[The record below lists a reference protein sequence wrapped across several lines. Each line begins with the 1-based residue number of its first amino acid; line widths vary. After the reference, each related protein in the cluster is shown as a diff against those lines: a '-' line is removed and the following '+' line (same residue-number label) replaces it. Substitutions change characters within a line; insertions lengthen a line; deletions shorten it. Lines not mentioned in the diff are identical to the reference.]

1 MGSARIK
8 SVRQRLAYIPPEEH
22 TTSDKFDPSGISADP
37 DYAVTKHERDL
48 PYKKRIKDKRRLPKK
63 TLGTGLK
70 YKRVKGNVEGGETY
84 KDVMK
89 GIPGSRV
96 VGTMTHNISE
106 GTGNP
111 MGPSEVAFKIHNP
124 ASIKGYSKSHKKKEL
139 DKLLQM
145 PLLPD
150 EKLLS
155 VGHKTDPFKDPKKA
169 HPALIQEGGD
179 LEGGLFEP
187 ESRSTIVDQTL
198 NQINKLADEGP
209 EGIEEAKKLA
219 LQHIPNTR
227 NMTDEQLED
236 MLEHIVDTDIT
247 SWDTSEGIMSI
258 SRKNADRYSKLH
270 SARIQ
275 MARERLGAVSPQG
288 FGGEAIP
295 LGIQKEPDY
304 KEWESLAEKY
314 ATPITHKQHRTISW
328 LSPNGKFYDAE
339 EFGDSEHRG
348 WVQSLLKNSGN
359 DKLLGNYEDLIT
371 EKDEYNLEDAQ
382 WQEDSG
388 FARVNTSGGGELDV
402 GFGDEP
408 TKAQSMA
415 VQDLAISRGYT
426 SENIVVDG
434 IELGEQKQLRRRM
447 GLHKLGKL
455 RQRIAEIGRPKQFNF
470 KETLNKH
477 WKLAAKDPRFKAF
490 THSSSFV
497 GNVKYDQDE
506 QSMQIILNGKT
517 YDFCNV
523 EERLFDSFSGAGSK
537 GAFFNREIKSLHNCG
552 AW

>member
-209 EGIEEAKKLA
+209 EGIEEAKK
-219 LQHIPNTR
+219 TR
-227 NMTDEQLED
+227 T
-236 MLEHIVDTDIT
+236 TAYT
-247 SWDTSEGIMSI
+247 
-258 SRKNADRYSKLH
+258 
-270 SARIQ
+270 
-275 MARERLGAVSPQG
+275 
-288 FGGEAIP
+288 
-295 LGIQKEPDY
+295 
-304 KEWESLAEKY
+304 KY
-314 ATPITHKQHRTISW
+314 T
-328 LSPNGKFYDAE
+328 
-339 EFGDSEHRG
+339 
-348 WVQSLLKNSGN
+348 
-359 DKLLGNYEDLIT
+359 
-371 EKDEYNLEDAQ
+371 
-382 WQEDSG
+382 
-388 FARVNTSGGGELDV
+388 
-402 GFGDEP
+402 
-408 TKAQSMA
+408 
-415 VQDLAISRGYT
+415 
-426 SENIVVDG
+426 
-434 IELGEQKQLRRRM
+434 
-447 GLHKLGKL
+447 
-455 RQRIAEIGRPKQFNF
+455 
-470 KETLNKH
+470 
-477 WKLAAKDPRFKAF
+477 
-490 THSSSFV
+490 
-497 GNVKYDQDE
+497 KYD
-506 QSMQIILNGKT
+506 
-517 YDFCNV
+517 
-523 EERLFDSFSGAGSK
+523 R
-537 GAFFNREIKSLHNCG
+537 
-552 AW
+552 